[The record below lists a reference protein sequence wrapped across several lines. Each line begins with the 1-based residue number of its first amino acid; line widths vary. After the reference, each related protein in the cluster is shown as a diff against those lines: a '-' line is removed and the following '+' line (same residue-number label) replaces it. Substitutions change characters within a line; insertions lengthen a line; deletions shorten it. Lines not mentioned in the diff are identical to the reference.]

1 MKLFRSEEMQLMQ
14 VCNLS
19 PMPMYVSGSFHTATE
34 GHYTL
39 DHLEYF
45 ERLEPDDCDADA
57 ADDAC

>member
-14 VCNLS
+14 VDVVSSVPMDLS
-19 PMPMYVSGSFHTATE
+19 DSFHTATE

-39 DHLEYF
+39 DHLEYIAH
-45 ERLEPDDCDADA
+45 LEPDECDANA